1 MSSNPACN
9 KAPRHPAPL
18 VRCGQVL
25 FRYRNIIFPL
35 MLLILMIWR
44 QPNALAGNAA
54 ADIWLDAAG
63 LAIIVAGLVLRGW
76 VIGLQ
81 YIKRGGENNQVY
93 AEGLV
98 TGGVFSCSRNPLYVG
113 NVLLLIGL
121 TVIFNDAIVYA
132 VAIPV
137 ALFAYEAIVAA
148 EEHFLAGKFG
158 QAYAD
163 YCATVNR
170 WFPNPRRLVAATRGE
185 RFDWPRVIGAD
196 YNTAWTWL
204 TAAVLVLIYER
215 ASAPGWQAVEADLT
229 PLWASLAVLAAAYI
243 VAWVMKKK
251 GLLGKR

>member
-1 MSSNPACN
+1 MSAACE
-9 KAPRHPAPL
+9 APRHSAAL

-35 MLLILMIWR
+35 MLLILMIFR
-44 QPNALAGNAA
+44 RPHAA
-54 ADIWLDAAG
+54 AGSATADVWLDAAG
-63 LAIIVAGLVLRGW
+63 LLVIAAGLVLRGW

-81 YIKRGGENNQVY
+81 YIKRGGENKQVY

-113 NVLLLIGL
+113 NLMLLIGL
-121 TVIFNDAIVYA
+121 VLIFNDVIVYV

-137 ALFAYEAIVAA
+137 ALFAYQAIVAA
-148 EEHFLAGKFG
+148 EEDFLGGKFG

-170 WFPNPRRLVAATRGE
+170 WLPNPRCLVAASRGQ

-196 YNTAWTWL
+196 YNTAWTWF
-204 TAAVLVLIYER
+204 TAAVAVMMYER
-215 ASAPGWQAVEADLT
+215 VAAPAWKAVTPDLA
-229 PLWASLAVLAAAYI
+229 PLWASLIVLCAGYV
-243 VAWVMKKK
+243 VAWTLKKK
-251 GLLGKR
+251 GRLGRR